1 MPTVPKK
8 LDQARWAKLSLAE
21 KIGNIGSE
29 FSRAK
34 SAEQRNDWEKRQA
47 ALERA
52 LDLID
57 LSLAGDFVPAHRKE
71 LARLRS
77 LSANCY
83 INGDEFEVT
92 LQQLEDYTFSFA
104 LLARSGK

>member
-1 MPTVPKK
+1 MPMVPVN
-8 LDQARWAKLSLAE
+8 LNRDRWASFSLAE

-34 SAEQRNDWEKRQA
+34 SAEQRNDWEKRQE
-47 ALERA
+47 ALVRA

-57 LSLAGDFVPAHRKE
+57 LSLAVDHVPSHRKE
-71 LARLRS
+71 LARLRA

-83 INGDEFEVT
+83 INGDEYQAS
-92 LQQLEDYTFSFA
+92 LQELEDYTFPFA
-104 LLARSGK
+104 LLARS